1 MMKISSAVAEILE
14 SSEIATE
21 AMRAGLL
28 NLSAFADQIH
38 AQVEEKTFKTVK
50 RASIVVALSR
60 IAQQQLATSSLRPL
74 VVLDSITI
82 KSPLCDVTF
91 EKTDRN
97 LEKLKTLIRDLSQ
110 KEQQFLTITQG
121 TEEITIIADQ
131 ENEPEILAIF
141 ETEPKAA
148 YTDLVGIT
156 VRFSEKYLQ
165 QPNTIYAIL
174 SMLAVKRINVI
185 EIVSTYTELT
195 VLIEKNNIQ
204 TTMELLQG
212 FFLKK

>member
-1 MMKISSAVAEILE
+1 MIKISAVVAEILE
-14 SSEIATE
+14 SSEVASE

-38 AQVEEKTFKTVK
+38 PEVEARTFKPVK

-60 IAQQQLATSSLRPL
+60 LAQHQQQVPSLKPN
-74 VVLDSITI
+74 VTLDSVTI
-82 KSPLCDVTF
+82 KSPLCDLTF

-97 LEKLKTLIRDLSQ
+97 LEKLKVLIRELSQ
-110 KEQQFLTITQG
+110 REQQFLTLTQG

-131 ENEPEILAIF
+131 ENETEIRTIF
-141 ETEPKAA
+141 ETKPKAA

-195 VLIEKNNIQ
+195 VLIEKDNIQ

-212 FFLKK
+212 FFAKK

>member
-1 MMKISSAVAEILE
+1 MLKITTAVAEILE
-14 SSEIATE
+14 SSEVASE
-21 AMRAGLL
+21 ALRAGLL

-38 AQVEEKTFKTVK
+38 AEVEEKTFKSVK

-60 IAQQQLATSSLRPL
+60 IAQQNKELPTLKPKIT
-74 VVLDSITI
+74 LDSVTI
-82 KSPLCDVTF
+82 KSPLCDLTF

-121 TEEITIIADQ
+121 TDEITIIADQ
-131 ENEPEILAIF
+131 ENESEILTIF
-141 ETEPKAA
+141 ETKPKAA

-195 VLIEKNNIQ
+195 VLIEKANIQ
-204 TTMELLQG
+204 TTIELLQG